1 MPRAGRGRGVRIAAM
16 PLPSLYPGQKGDR
29 DWRLA
34 RAAAFGGCIGLAAA
48 LFKMLGPLG
57 EWTGTSASLLQL
69 GEAAGAFALLC
80 AAAALLRNMLARRFV
95 NEP

>member
-1 MPRAGRGRGVRIAAM
+1 V
-16 PLPSLYPGQKGDR
+16 PLPSLYPGRKRDR

-34 RAAAFGGCIGLAAA
+34 RAAVNGGGVGLAAA
-48 LFKMLGPLG
+48 LFKILGPLG
-57 EWTGTSASLLQL
+57 ERTWTSATLLEL
-69 GEAAGAFALLC
+69 GEAAAGFALLC